1 MNGLERKEKT
11 AYIELLR
18 IIACFF
24 VIVNHTN
31 SGIFLSRTPAEKT
44 WWVSLAYFFACKVA
58 VPVFLMISGA
68 LMLGKIDDYKKYF
81 SRIMRIILVIVIFS
95 FIYYARSMYM
105 AGRPIDVLEYFKLIY
120 QRHVTNAYWY
130 LYLYLGI
137 LLMMPLF
144 QILSANMKKREF
156 QLLLLISV
164 VAMGGM
170 PILIHYREGAAFSFM
185 FKEPFFSVYVGV
197 FFLGYY
203 LTHYVELKKSYAV
216 ISAFLFGGI
225 VLAEVLLTY
234 HEYNVR
240 PDSLLFLEE
249 RTYLNISLS
258 AAALFYLVRYLG
270 SVIKQELFWKVIV
283 YVGGCS
289 FGIYLFSDLFVSLYE
304 EFYNDLSMRINS
316 MIAVLIYEL
325 LVFFSSMILTVILKK
340 IPYIKKIV

>member
-170 PILIHYREGAAFSFM
+170 PILIHCREGAAFSFM